1 MVSVTWAWTEL
12 LPFSFPDFSA
22 SCTAFSIAR
31 YEVTPRCFKNLRISI
46 LSRSS
51 FIGISIAELD
61 SPEGYGELFKQKCD
75 FLSWTDAI

>member
-1 MVSVTWAWTEL
+1 MVSVTWAWTDL

-46 LSRSS
+46 EQIFVHWYLVGSKNRND
-51 FIGISIAELD
+51 GRTVGAIAPAQVYRTRLV
-61 SPEGYGELFKQKCD
+61 
-75 FLSWTDAI
+75 T